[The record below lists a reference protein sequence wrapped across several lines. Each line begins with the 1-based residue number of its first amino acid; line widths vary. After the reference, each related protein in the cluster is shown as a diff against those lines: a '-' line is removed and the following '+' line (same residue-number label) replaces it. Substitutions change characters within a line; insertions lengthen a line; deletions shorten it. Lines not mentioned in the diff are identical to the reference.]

1 MTYIVKMA
9 GFSTV
14 FVVGVVVFSKTAL
27 TNWHWFYNVGYTDEA
42 TLDEGC
48 RFFSLAIPGDWV
60 K

>member
-9 GFSTV
+9 GFSMV
-14 FVVGVVVFSKTAL
+14 FVVVVFCKTAL
-27 TNWHWFYNVGYTDEA
+27 TNLHWFYNVGYTDEA

-48 RFFSLAIPGDWV
+48 HFFSLAISGDWV